1 MWGVAIHNHAIP
13 YLPLHRQGAAA
24 VGVNMPGL
32 TAAIHAVGVLGHT
45 AATGAIFHNT
55 AVGDTHPR
63 GGTGL
68 IIIDL
73 ARRARLITLRPAHFA
88 RIRNIARVQESR
100 HTAAEIIEQFSA
112 VMLALTAVNTPVP
125 VIDESLPGRAERAVA
140 TSDIASAVFHT
151 ASVSAPFRVF
161 LIPVIA
167 VFVKVATDCLT
178 VHFKHT
184 PPQSGVIGAGRTLPF
199 TRKAS
204 AACPRINFRRCAV
217 ATKVHII
224 RIYGPPA
231 IIRIVANPGSLIQE
245 ALCGVVV
252 ACHPAPTLRV
262 PDYISPAELIANT
275 FIAIAPIAMP
285 EPVSATTGDIRLAG
299 L

>member
-1 MWGVAIHNHAIP
+1 MAIRNHAIP

-32 TAAIHAVGVLGHT
+32 TAAIHAVVVLGHT

-55 AVGDTHPR
+55 AVGDTHPC

-73 ARRARLITLRPAHFA
+73 ARRARLITLCPAHFA

-112 VMLALTAVNTPVP
+112 VMFALTAVNAPVP
-125 VIDESLPGRAERAVA
+125 VIDESLPGRTDSLVA
-140 TSDIASAVFHT
+140 ASDSASAVFHT
-151 ASVSAPFRVF
+151 AFVSAPFRVF

-167 VFVKVATDCLT
+167 VFVKVATDSLT

-184 PPQSGVIGAGRTLPF
+184 PSQGGVIGSGRALSFSRPTGATAAVF
-199 TRKAS
+199 DGFFGTFS
-204 AACPRINFRRCAV
+204 A
-217 ATKVHII
+217 KV
-224 RIYGPPA
+224 
-231 IIRIVANPGSLIQE
+231 
-245 ALCGVVV
+245 
-252 ACHPAPTLRV
+252 
-262 PDYISPAELIANT
+262 YI
-275 FIAIAPIAMP
+275 
-285 EPVSATTGDIRLAG
+285 G
-299 L
+299 